1 MSTTDAARESARQRN
16 GRFGPQVR
24 SELDPAN
31 AGLGAPETPLPTW
44 DAALAHAEV
53 LREQGV
59 KVSINEHWM
68 SIAIRGTDGEL
79 HDPDDGTPAW
89 QGFYP
94 DGTPEWIGYYTDGKL
109 HDPADGTPAWQTF
122 YPDGTPMWI
131 SHYTDGK
138 YHDPADG
145 TPAVQDF
152 YPDGVTGQIIHW
164 TNGYRHDPD
173 DGTPALRRFYPDGTP
188 MTIGHWTNGKLVG
201 EESFPPPTGEA

>member
-68 SIAIRGTDGEL
+68 SIEIRGTDGEL

-89 QGFYP
+89 RNFYP
-94 DGTPEWIGYYTDGKL
+94 DGTPKVVE
-109 HDPADGTPAWQTF
+109 
-122 YPDGTPMWI
+122 
-131 SHYTDGK
+131 HYTNGK
-138 YHDPADG
+138 Y
-145 TPAVQDF
+145 
-152 YPDGVTGQIIHW
+152 
-164 TNGYRHDPD
+164 HDPD

-188 MTIGHWTNGKLVG
+188 MTISHWTNGERHDPSDGTPAVQWFYSDGAPKWISHYTNGKLDDPDDGTPAVQGFYPDGTPQTISHYTNG
-201 EESFPPPTGEA
+201 ELVSTETFPPPIGEA